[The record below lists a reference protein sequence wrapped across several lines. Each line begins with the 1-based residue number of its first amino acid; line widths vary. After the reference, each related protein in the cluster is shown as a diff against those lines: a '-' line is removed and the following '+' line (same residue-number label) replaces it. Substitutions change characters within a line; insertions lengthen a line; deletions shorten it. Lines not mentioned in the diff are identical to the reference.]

1 LALNLEAGDMSRVI
15 SLLAASGLI
24 VSGSLAGPAAA
35 NAATTGAGAAAAT
48 ITSLRSSTTSSRYD
62 SWVTFRA
69 QVSAKSGR
77 VAFTDTSNGTVLGTA
92 AVRDGTATF
101 STAALAPGTRTVAAR
116 YLGSAHSGRSSPA
129 ATRIR
134 VAATAAATEAVAYQ
148 VDDRHDGNQ
157 GGPALRAGS
166 LARKWSVTLGGKGGG
181 DVEAGDVSYPVIA
194 GGRVFVTVENSVGYG
209 SKLYALN
216 AATGKT
222 EWSTALGGAYGFSA
236 LAYDGQRLFSLNE
249 DGVLTAFTAATGH
262 ENWATVLPGDSYGA
276 APTAYD
282 GAVYV
287 SGSADIGGAVYGIS
301 EANGTIT
308 WAHTVSDGDNSSPAV
323 GSSGVYVSYD
333 CQQDYRFSLSGAL
346 IWHRNPDCYGG
357 GGSTAVMHGSSI
369 YARGSDDSPLILSKS
384 SGQVTGSFASDTAP
398 AVSSSTMYTLQK
410 GKLVAVS
417 ASGSPDRWSFGG
429 GNLVTPP
436 IVDGGVVY
444 EGSRSGR
451 VYGVSATSGHQVWSA
466 KAGSVIVASDEQ
478 NADVRIGMAVGGGLL
493 VVPAGPALTAFAG

>member
-1 LALNLEAGDMSRVI
+1 MPRVI
-15 SLLAASGLI
+15 SLLTASGL
-24 VSGSLAGPAAA
+24 VLSGSLALSAVTATGATASAKPAAA
-35 NAATTGAGAAAAT
+35 
-48 ITSLRSSTTSSRYD
+48 ITSLRSSATSSRYD

-69 QVSAKSGR
+69 RVSAQSGR
-77 VAFTDTSNGTVLGTA
+77 VAFTDTSNGTLLGTA
-92 AVRDGTATF
+92 AVRDGMAEL
-101 STAALAPGTRTVAAR
+101 STAALAPGTRTVVAR
-116 YLGSAHSGRSSPA
+116 YLGSALAGRSFSA

-148 VDDRHDGNQ
+148 IDDRHDGDQ
-157 GGPALRAGS
+157 GGPALKTGS
-166 LARKWSVTLGGKGGG
+166 LARKWTVTLGGKGGG

-222 EWSTALGGAYGFSA
+222 EWSTALGGTYGFSA

-262 ENWATVLPGDSYGA
+262 EDWVTALPGDSFGA

-287 SGSADIGGAVYGIS
+287 SGSADVGGALYGLS
-301 EANGTIT
+301 EATGAIT
-308 WAHTVSDGDNSSPAV
+308 WTQTVSDGDDSSPAV

-346 IWHRNPDCYGG
+346 IWHHNPDCYGG
-357 GGSTAVMHGSSI
+357 GGSTAVMHASSL
-369 YARGSDDSPLILSKS
+369 YARGEDNSPLILSKS

-398 AVSSSTMYTLQK
+398 AVAGSTMYTLQK
-410 GKLVAVS
+410 GNLVAVS
-417 ASGSPDRWSFGG
+417 ASGSPDHWSFGG

-466 KAGSVIVASDEQ
+466 KAGSVIAASDEQ

-493 VVPAGPALTAFAG
+493 VVPAGPALTAFGG